1 MSDRGLRTVI
11 GTSIM
16 DLDDVHLGDITDT
29 LIDFTEQRVVS
40 FVVDWVME
48 RRQVFGSSEDLPFTQ
63 VEDFLP
69 HFVVVASEIG
79 ETAGLDLIP
88 ISEGDNLSANDDLMG
103 RSVLDREGRL
113 LGTLS
118 DIYFDDEDGAIEG
131 YEVLPEGETPHAWI
145 LPPSADLE
153 LTEKGMVISERDK
166 EAMYAGRVRIHSR
179 ETMEQDE
186 GIEEFTAAYPVPRTV
201 HSEAYDLPGAV
212 PFTTPPELNEEG
224 LEYEQNLD

>member
-1 MSDRGLRTVI
+1 
-11 GTSIM
+11 M
-16 DLDDVHLGDITDT
+16 DLDDVHLGDITDA
-29 LIDFTEQRVVS
+29 LIDLTEQRVVS

-48 RRQVFGSSEDLPFTQ
+48 HRQVFGSSENLPFTQ

-69 HFVVVASEIG
+69 HFVVVAAEIG

-103 RSVLDREGRL
+103 RSVLDCQGRV
-113 LGTLS
+113 LGSLS

-145 LPPSADLE
+145 LPPSAELE
-153 LTEKGMVISERDK
+153 FTEKGMVISDRDK
-166 EAMYAGRVRIHSR
+166 EAMYAGRVRIHSS

-201 HSEAYDLPGAV
+201 EAEPYDLPAQAYI
-212 PFTTPPELNEEG
+212 TPPELNEEG
-224 LEYEQNLD
+224 LGYEQNLD